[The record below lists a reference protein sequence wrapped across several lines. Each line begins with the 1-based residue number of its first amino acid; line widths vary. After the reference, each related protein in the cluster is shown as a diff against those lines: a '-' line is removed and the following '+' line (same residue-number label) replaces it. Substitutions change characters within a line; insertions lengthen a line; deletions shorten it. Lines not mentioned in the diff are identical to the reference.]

1 MTLDERFKKIFMNM
15 NSLHSALLNT
25 IPGHGLYDSPHFFF
39 FSPQWNITSENSV
52 FWSNIVKEINLF
64 TCLFFLS
71 INAQNMSIRNLHF
84 KVWETLIFRRLTQI
98 SRDLYLHNRNHMLTI
113 TLSTYNIKRKSKF
126 NTHIAKCKK
135 KLLRNKKISDHA
147 TVV

>member
-1 MTLDERFKKIFMNM
+1 MTL
-15 NSLHSALLNT
+15 HT
-25 IPGHGLYDSPHFFF
+25 FF

-98 SRDLYLHNRNHMLTI
+98 SRDLYLHNRNHMLLRFLHIILKENQNSTLTLQNAKKTI
-113 TLSTYNIKRKSKF
+113 KKQKNKRSCHSSLNIS
-126 NTHIAKCKK
+126 HLQGLHVIIA
-135 KLLRNKKISDHA
+135 LWMD
-147 TVV
+147 